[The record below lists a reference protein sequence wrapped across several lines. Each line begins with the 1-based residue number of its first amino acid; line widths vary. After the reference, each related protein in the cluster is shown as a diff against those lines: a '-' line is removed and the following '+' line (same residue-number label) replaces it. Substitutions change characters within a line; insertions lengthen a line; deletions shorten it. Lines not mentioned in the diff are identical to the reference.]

1 MLEEGLTRSKE
12 MLQEFEE
19 VKRKTASERLF
30 SSVKKKST
38 EREINLKTLQ
48 EALKTIQTHA

>member
-1 MLEEGLTRSKE
+1 